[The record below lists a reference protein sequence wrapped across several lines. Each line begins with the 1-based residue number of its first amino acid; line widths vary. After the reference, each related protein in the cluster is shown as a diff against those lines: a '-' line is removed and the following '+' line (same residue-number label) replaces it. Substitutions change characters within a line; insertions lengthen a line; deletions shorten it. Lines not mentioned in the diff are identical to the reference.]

1 MRFTNLLLYRFTVL
15 LACCGLFSSCEVIKN
30 APKNKPFV
38 LENKL
43 VLQTD
48 IRKDDKKV
56 LENTLNGYWD
66 DSIKVKSISEF
77 SFKLKKFGYHK
88 NFIVPYN
95 FDTAAISRSKL
106 LMNSYLNSQGYYNA
120 TLKHAV
126 DTIRKAKY
134 QKKNLV
140 PLRVTINIDMGKNL
154 KVDSFS
160 IQLVDTINNGPGA
173 LALQHI
179 AMTNFNDAIIKKNM
193 PYSKQLISLELDR
206 LVALFRKNGY
216 FKITREIL
224 YAEVDTLDPAL
235 LEITLDPFE
244 QARKIDE
251 VTERRKNNPTIN
263 IIVKQR
269 AINDS
274 LKLRKYFTG
283 NTYFYPET
291 RTYDNPDSLLTA
303 RFDQVFTRRQYTIKS
318 NNGMFH
324 LTPLVDHSFLRK
336 DSIYNEEAYYKTIN
350 GLTQLG
356 SFRQIDVRLTER
368 MQGDSAYVD
377 YHFFLM
383 PEKKYSF
390 TSDLEGSR
398 NTGNIVTAG
407 NLLGVSA
414 VLNFRDK
421 NVWKEAIQSS
431 TTFRNGVELSLDK
444 SNSLLQTIESS
455 FSHTY
460 SFPKFV
466 TPFKLKRIKRLDA
479 TKTSFSINASY
490 TDRRDFFRLRSLVAS
505 WGYEWR
511 KGSHNWNYRPLNVEL
526 YSLDTLPRLIEEFIK
541 KPFLRNAFNTGY
553 VVSQSIGFSKTFKS
567 SKHPTHTNF
576 IRLSVEEAGS
586 IFGRFKGL
594 RDKIYQYVKAE
605 VEYKKLIQLP
615 RNQIA
620 IRTFGGIG
628 INYSDDDK
636 LGTTLPFFKQ
646 FVAGGPNSMRA
657 WGLRQLGL
665 GKSLVSDTATSYR
678 DRFGDMQLEANIEY
692 RFRLTTLSSFKFDG
706 ALFTD
711 IGNIWNVRQQANNP
725 GSEFL
730 LKRFLDDI
738 AIGVGSGIRM
748 DFSYFLIRFDFA
760 YKVKDPTRSTNG
772 GWMSIKDF
780 TWKNKEFS
788 SKDPNTG
795 RELIRRNNFAFQFG
809 IGLPF

>member
-1 MRFTNLLLYRFTVL
+1 MRFTSCWLYRCCLLLS
-15 LACCGLFSSCEVIKN
+15 CCYLYSSCEVIRQ

-43 VLQTD
+43 VLKTD
-48 IRKDDKKV
+48 LRKDDKKV

-88 NFIVPYN
+88 NYIVPQQ
-95 FDTAAISRSKL
+95 FDSTAISRTTL

-120 TLKHAV
+120 AFQHHI
-126 DTIRKAKY
+126 DTIVKSKY
-134 QKKNLV
+134 KKKQLI
-140 PLRVTINIDMGKNL
+140 PLRVTMQIDMGKNL
-154 KVDSFS
+154 TIDSFA
-160 IQLVDTINNGPGA
+160 IALTDTAHQDAGSV
-173 LALQHI
+173 ALQEIVTAHLKEV
-179 AMTNFNDAIIKKNM
+179 TIKKNM

-216 FKITREIL
+216 YKFTREVL
-224 YAEVDTLDPAL
+224 YAEVDTTDPAL

-244 QARKIDE
+244 QARKINE
-251 VTERRKNNPTIN
+251 VTERRKNKPTIN
-263 IIVKQR
+263 IIIKQR
-269 AINDS
+269 NNYDS
-274 LKLRKYFTG
+274 LKLKKYYTG

-291 RTYDNPDSLLTA
+291 RTYDNPDSLLVTN
-303 RFDQVFTRRQYTIKS
+303 FKQVFNQRQYTIKS
-318 NNGMFH
+318 NDGMFH
-324 LTPLVDHSFLRK
+324 LTPFVEHSFLRR
-336 DSIYNEEAYYKTIN
+336 DSIYNEDAYYKTIN

-356 SFRQIDVRLTER
+356 SFRQIDVRLLER
-368 MQGDSAYVD
+368 TKGDSAYVD
-377 YHFFLM
+377 FHFFLM

-421 NVWKEAIQSS
+421 NVWKEAIQSVS
-431 TTFRNGVELSLDK
+431 TLRNGVELSLDK

-479 TKTSFSINASY
+479 TKTTFSINASY
-490 TDRRDFFRLRSLVAS
+490 TDRRDFFRLRSVVGS

-511 KGSHNWNYRPLNVEL
+511 KGNNNWTYRPLNVEL

-553 VVSQSIGFSKTFKS
+553 VVSQSFGFSKTYKGN
-567 SKHPTHTNF
+567 KHPTHTNF
-576 IRLSVEEAGS
+576 IRVSVEEAGS

-594 RDKIYQYVKAE
+594 RDKIFQYVKAE
-605 VEYKKLIQLP
+605 AEFKKLIQLP

-628 INYSDDDK
+628 INYSDDNN
-636 LGTTLPFFKQ
+636 LGSTLPFFKQ

-665 GKSLVSDTATSYR
+665 GNSIISDTATSYR

-692 RFRLTTLSSFKFDG
+692 RFRITTLSSFKFDG

-711 IGNIWNVRQQANNP
+711 IGNVWNVRQQANNP

-730 LKRFLDDI
+730 FKRFFDDI
-738 AIGVGSGIRM
+738 AIGVGSGLRM

-772 GWMSIKDF
+772 GWMSFKDF
-780 TWKNKEFS
+780 TWKNKEYS
-788 SKDPNTG
+788 LTDPNTG

>member
-1 MRFTNLLLYRFTVL
+1 MRFTNLLICRFAVL
-15 LACCGLFSSCEVIKN
+15 LAFVGFLSSCEVIKN
-30 APKNKPFV
+30 APTNKPFV

-43 VLQTD
+43 LLKTD
-48 IRKDDKKV
+48 LRKDDKKV

-66 DSIKVKSISEF
+66 DSIRVKSISEF

-88 NFIVPYN
+88 NYIVPYN
-95 FDTAAISRSKL
+95 YDTAAIERSKL

-120 TLKHAV
+120 SLQHQV

-134 QKKNLV
+134 KKKNQI
-140 PLRVTINIDMGKNL
+140 PLRVTIAIDMGKNL
-154 KVDSFS
+154 RIDSFS
-160 IQLVDTINNGPGA
+160 INLIDTINNGPSA
-173 LALQHI
+173 IALQQI
-179 AMTNFNDAIIKKNM
+179 AMEHFGEASIKKNM
-193 PYSKQLISLELDR
+193 PYSKQLISIELDR
-206 LVALFRKNGY
+206 LVALFRKKGY
-216 FKITREIL
+216 YKITREIL
-224 YAEVDTLDPAL
+224 YAEVDTTDPAL
-235 LEITLDPFE
+235 LELTLDPFE
-244 QARKIDE
+244 QANKINE

-263 IIVKQR
+263 VIIKQR
-269 AINDS
+269 TINDT
-274 LKLRKYFTG
+274 LKLRKYYTG
-283 NTYFYPET
+283 NTIFYPET

-303 RFDQVFTRRQYTIKS
+303 NFEQVFTQRHYTIKS

-324 LTPLVDHSFLRK
+324 LAPFVEHSFLRR

-350 GLTQLG
+350 SLTQLG
-356 SFRQIDVRLTER
+356 SFRQIDVRLTEH

-479 TKTSFSINASY
+479 TKTNFSINASY

-511 KGSHNWNYRPLNVEL
+511 KGNQNWFYRPLNVEL

-553 VVSQSIGFSKTFKS
+553 VVSQSFGFSKTFKS
-567 SKHPTHTNF
+567 SKYPKHTNF
-576 IRLSVEEAGS
+576 VRFSVEEAGS

-605 VEYKKLIQLP
+605 VEFKKIIQLP
-615 RNQIA
+615 RNQVA

-636 LGTTLPFFKQ
+636 LGSTLPFFKQ

-665 GKSLVSDTATSYR
+665 GNSIVSDTATSYK

-711 IGNIWNVRQQANNP
+711 IGNIWNVRQQVNNP

-730 LKRFLDDI
+730 FKRFFDDI
-738 AIGVGSGIRM
+738 AIGVGTGLRM

-760 YKVKDPTRSTNG
+760 YKVKDPARATNG

-788 SKDPNTG
+788 NKDPNTG